1 MKYFTNCKT
10 AEDLKKEYR
19 RLAKQLHP
27 DLGGDTEEF
36 KVMQNAYEIMWERLK
51 NIHTNSEGETYTKE
65 TTETPQE
72 FINIINVLTSLSDIE
87 VEICGTWLW
96 VSGNTKA
103 HKEVLKELKF
113 RYAHKKQAW
122 YYHTEPYRKKS
133 KRELTLDE
141 IRDMFGSEKYNQSE
155 NKTPTLHSWQK
166 RGTAEK
172 LFPLKLKLLQILQ
185 FHSYNFWNL
194 FYKNIEFSHIVC

>member
-1 MKYFTNCKT
+1 MKYFTNCNT

-36 KVMQNAYEIMWERLK
+36 KVMQNEYEIMWERLK

-122 YYHTEPYRKKS
+122 YYHTEPYLS
-133 KRELTLDE
+133 L
-141 IRDMFGSEKYNQSE
+141 IHISE
-155 NKTPTLHSWQK
+155 PT
-166 RGTAEK
+166 R
-172 LFPLKLKLLQILQ
+172 P
-185 FHSYNFWNL
+185 
-194 FYKNIEFSHIVC
+194 

>member
-1 MKYFTNCKT
+1 MKYFTNCNT

-36 KVMQNAYEIMWERLK
+36 KVMQNEYEILWERLK

-87 VEICGTWLW
+87 VEICGT
-96 VSGNTKA
+96 SSRSSA
-103 HKEVLKELKF
+103 SPVLS
-113 RYAHKKQAW
+113 
-122 YYHTEPYRKKS
+122 P
-133 KRELTLDE
+133 
-141 IRDMFGSEKYNQSE
+141 
-155 NKTPTLHSWQK
+155 
-166 RGTAEK
+166 
-172 LFPLKLKLLQILQ
+172 LQ
-185 FHSYNFWNL
+185 FR
-194 FYKNIEFSHIVC
+194 

>member
-1 MKYFTNCKT
+1 MKYFTNCNT
-10 AEDLKKEYR
+10 AEDLKKKYR

-27 DLGGDTEEF
+27 DLGG
-36 KVMQNAYEIMWERLK
+36 
-51 NIHTNSEGETYTKE
+51 HTNSEGETYTKE

-155 NKTPTLHSWQK
+155 NKTPTLHS
-166 RGTAEK
+166 
-172 LFPLKLKLLQILQ
+172 
-185 FHSYNFWNL
+185 
-194 FYKNIEFSHIVC
+194 

>member
-10 AEDLKKEYR
+10 AEELKKEYR

-36 KVMQNAYEIMWERLK
+36 KVMQSEYETMWERLK
-51 NIHTNSEGETYTKE
+51 NVHTNSNGDTYTKE
-65 TTETPQE
+65 TAETPQE
-72 FINIINVLTSLSDIE
+72 FINIINVLTSLNDIE
-87 VEICGTWLW
+87 VEICDSWIW
-96 VSGNTKA
+96 VSGNTRE
-103 HKEVLKELKF
+103 HKEVLKNLKF

-141 IRDMFGSEKYNQSE
+141 IRDMFGSQQYTAKQERE
-155 NKTPTLHSWQK
+155 LALHS
-166 RGTAEK
+166 
-172 LFPLKLKLLQILQ
+172 
-185 FHSYNFWNL
+185 
-194 FYKNIEFSHIVC
+194 

>member
-1 MKYFTNCKT
+1 MKYFTKCKT

-36 KVMQNAYEIMWERLK
+36 KVMQNEYEIMWERLK

-185 FHSYNFWNL
+185 FHSYNFWKL